1 MLQSLAGVAGLTV
14 IAWLFGREAP
24 NRAWRVAAVGLAM
37 QFGLALLLLKVPLS
51 QGLFLALNAMVVA
64 MQDATRAGTSFVFG
78 YLGGG
83 PLPFAETVPGGGFVL
98 AFQALPMVLAMSA
111 LSALLYH
118 WRVMPIVVNGLS
130 RVLEKSFG
138 IGGAVGVSAAA
149 NAFVGMVEAPL
160 LVRPYLARMSRGELF
175 VVMTVGM
182 ATIAGTVMVLYATF
196 LTGVVP
202 NAIGHL
208 LTASLISVPAALMV
222 AKLMIPDDTRTK
234 GAPGD
239 ERLYHGTLDAVTR
252 GTQDG
257 LSLWL
262 GILAMMIVLIA
273 LVHLANAAL
282 GLLPAL
288 DGAPLS
294 LQRML
299 SWVMMPLVWLTGL
312 PWAEAEAGAK
322 LMATKT
328 VLNELIAYLDLSRL
342 PPEALS
348 DRSRLIMTYSLCG
361 FANFGSLGILLAGM
375 TAMAPERR
383 EDILGLGMPSL
394 VSGTLTTL
402 LTGAVIGVL
411 L

>member
-83 PLPFAETVPGGGFVL
+83 PLPFSETVPGGGFVL

-118 WRVMPIVVNGLS
+118 WRVMPIVVNALS

-196 LTGVVP
+196 LTGIVP

-239 ERLYHGTLDAVTR
+239 SRLYHGAMDAVTR

>member
-1 MLQSLAGVAGLTV
+1 MLQSLAGVACLTL
-14 IAWLFGREAP
+14 IAWMFGREAP
-24 NRAWRVAAVGLAM
+24 ARAWRVAAVGLAL
-37 QFGLALLLLKVPLS
+37 QFGLALLLVKVPLS
-51 QGLFLALNAMVVA
+51 QGLFMALNALVVA

-83 PLPFAETVPGGGFVL
+83 PLPFDEKAPGGGFIL
-98 AFQALPMVLAMSA
+98 AFQALPLVLAMSA

-118 WRVMPIVVNGLS
+118 WRIMPLVVDGLS

-196 LTGVVP
+196 LNGVVP

-222 AKLMIPDDTRTK
+222 GRLMMPDDTRTA
-234 GAPGD
+234 GPPAD
-239 ERLYHGTLDAVTR
+239 QRLYHSAMDAVTR

-273 LVHLANAAL
+273 LVHLANAML
-282 GLLPAL
+282 GLLPLL

-294 LQRML
+294 LQRVL

-312 PWAEAEAGAK
+312 PWAEAGAGAR

-348 DRSRLIMTYSLCG
+348 PRSRLIMTYSLCG

-383 EDILGLGMPSL
+383 EDILGLGTLSL